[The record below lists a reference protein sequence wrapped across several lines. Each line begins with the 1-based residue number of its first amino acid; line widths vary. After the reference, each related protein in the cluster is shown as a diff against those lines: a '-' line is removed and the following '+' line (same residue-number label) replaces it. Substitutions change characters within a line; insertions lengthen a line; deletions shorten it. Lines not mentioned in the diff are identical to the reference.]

1 MLLLWERCGT
11 IHKFRETT
19 PKIEEDTSDPMQ
31 RQHDM
36 GGLDAGPV
44 DREEHEYDPWEKQV
58 DAILRL
64 VSDKKRRIMTVDE
77 LRRGIEDLGPGAYE
91 EMTYYERWI
100 ASVTENLLEKGV
112 ITVEELGRAME
123 DAKRQ
128 WRAEAET

>member
-1 MLLLWERCGT
+1 
-11 IHKFRETT
+11 
-19 PKIEEDTSDPMQ
+19 MQ

-36 GGLDAGPV
+36 GGLEAGPV
-44 DREEHEYDPWEKQV
+44 DRGEHEYDPWEKQV
-58 DAILRL
+58 DAIMRL
-64 VSDKKRRIMTVDE
+64 VSDKKRQIMTVDE
-77 LRRGIEDLGPGAYE
+77 LRRAIEDLGPGAYE

-128 WRAEAET
+128 WRAKAET

>member
-1 MLLLWERCGT
+1 
-11 IHKFRETT
+11 
-19 PKIEEDTSDPMQ
+19 MQ

-36 GGLDAGPV
+36 GGLEAGPV
-44 DREEHEYDPWEKQV
+44 DMHEHDHEPWEKQV
-58 DAILRL
+58 DAIMRL

-77 LRRGIEDLGPGAYE
+77 LRRAIEDLGPGAYE
-91 EMTYYERWI
+91 EMSYYERWI

-128 WRAEAET
+128 WQAEA